1 MKKDHLI
8 RSLKLIPG
16 NPDIFVRIMRRNE
29 PSDQTTVFSL
39 CTTTNNNPEYFI
51 LVDLTNQLR
60 QENEEKTEETQE
72 LNPEPNTKQVN
83 PFDTLI

>member
-1 MKKDHLI
+1 MTKEHLI
-8 RSLKLIPG
+8 KSLKLIPG

-29 PSDQTTVFSL
+29 PLDQTTVFSL

-60 QENEEKTEETQE
+60 AENEENPEE
-72 LNPEPNTKQVN
+72 LNPEPNAKQVN
-83 PFDTLI
+83 PFDLL